1 MVFITA
7 LRQAS
12 KRVPMIKFRKGG
24 PVMSASAGSQP
35 QAAGSPAHAGG
46 SIPGVAIE
54 DWQLPPRYQRKP
66 IDPVEMEY
74 INNGGPPA

>member
-35 QAAGSPAHAGG
+35 QAAGAPAVSSQATAPH
-46 SIPGVAIE
+46 
-54 DWQLPPRYQRKP
+54 
-66 IDPVEMEY
+66 PVSSLLQCF
-74 INNGGPPA
+74 GR

>member
-1 MVFITA
+1 MVF
-7 LRQAS
+7 Q
-12 KRVPMIKFRKGG
+12 
-24 PVMSASAGSQP
+24 
-35 QAAGSPAHAGG
+35 HAGG